1 MEALGVLF
9 TFLNSI
15 VFYSLKIYRDADNI
29 LEGAKQSI
37 KDEYCRSQ
45 EEFGHIVSS
54 YDVNKRQLEESVN
67 RLKIIHFHGHTDT
80 HLLRMTNKELQIMLS
95 IAFMGF
101 VIVLISLIVGL
112 VSKQESVFWDYRNIL
127 IMIIPSIW
135 LFFEISILL
144 RFLFLE
150 KRMKQIK
157 SKYINREY

>member
-9 TFLNSI
+9 TFLISI

-45 EEFGHIVSS
+45 KEFGHIVSN
-54 YDVNKRQLEESVN
+54 YDVNERQLEESVD

>member
-45 EEFGHIVSS
+45 KEFGHIVSN
-54 YDVNKRQLEESVN
+54 YDVNERQLEESVD

-127 IMIIPSIW
+127 IMLIPSIW